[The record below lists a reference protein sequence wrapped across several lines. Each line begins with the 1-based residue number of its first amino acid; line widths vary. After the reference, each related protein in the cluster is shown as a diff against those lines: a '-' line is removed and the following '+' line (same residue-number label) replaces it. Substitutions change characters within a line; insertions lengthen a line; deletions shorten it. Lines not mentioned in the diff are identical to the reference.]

1 MVVTPPDQSES
12 RAARHKR
19 MVAEMS
25 NMRTLKWVGVAFLIH
40 LVLIFATSIHFM
52 REHWFGAH
60 VAEAVEDAKAVPVP
74 AAASATPEKPAVPAA
89 PTADKTAAAPVAP
102 SPAGLSEDEKKLAEL
117 KNSNN
122 PEAKKL
128 TATAKPGE
136 LPKTPSLKGID
147 DNP

>member
-1 MVVTPPDQSES
+1 MVVTPPEQAES
-12 RAARHKR
+12 RSARHKR

-40 LVLIFATSIHFM
+40 LVLIVVTSMHTILGFIRHKNA
-52 REHWFGAH
+52 E
-60 VAEAVEDAKAVPVP
+60 VAEETKPTPAVVAP
-74 AAASATPEKPAVPAA
+74 AATPEKPATPAA
-89 PTADKTAAAPVAP
+89 PTADKTAAAPATP
-102 SPAGLSEDEKKLAEL
+102 TPAGLSEDDKKLAEL